1 VKSCYAHSDKVHITM
16 ASKPWGSL
24 KTFSEPTQ
32 VGRNDIEYI
41 ILVATKL
48 DKIAND
54 KEVHQTLRLDHCS
67 ICYDRQTG
75 HFDESKL
82 QVVPGHL
89 MKLLSV
95 PSDIKIVPGD
105 LRENPRLRAV
115 KGRCTYGGYELRQ
128 LIVRSGIYHS
138 SQLAGLRFTEHELS
152 VNDDSYK
159 AARSEFVE
167 CSCNGLGYGISHPD
181 RVMEDPSYLA
191 SLGDPSFDMSSYDDV
206 PSSFWEDVVVSNDN
220 DSSALTKVEQ
230 AFLQGKDIPTGRR
243 KRSPEARRRRALK
256 KAKPAKVKKTF
267 VNTYPRVPKGF
278 IVEDPYLLPQS
289 GIPIHLEFPHGA
301 LRKGVKRRQPKP
313 RVIVGRTLPAKE
325 KSKYWYFLR
334 TRSKWNYSLHHPLPG
349 DPEFEKFRPVK
360 KLIG

>member
-1 VKSCYAHSDKVHITM
+1 MAMPYRPPGLRGHI
-16 ASKPWGSL
+16 S
-24 KTFSEPTQ
+24 PTE
-32 VGRNDIEYI
+32 VGRNDIEYMVF
-41 ILVATKL
+41 VATRL
-48 DKIAND
+48 DEIANR
-54 KEVHQTLRLDHCS
+54 KEVHQTLRLDHCD
-67 ICYDRQTG
+67 ICYDRKTG

-82 QVVPGHL
+82 QVVPGYL
-89 MKLLSV
+89 LKLLSL
-95 PSDIKIVPGD
+95 PQGIKILPD
-105 LRENPRLRAV
+105 LKLNPHLRAV
-115 KGRCTYGGYELRQ
+115 KGRCPYGGYELRQ

-138 SQLAGLRFTEHELS
+138 DQLSGLRFTEHELS
-152 VNDDSYK
+152 VNNASYI
-159 AARSEFVE
+159 AARSEFIE

-181 RVMEDPSYLA
+181 RVMEDPSYIA
-191 SLGDPSFDMSSYDDV
+191 SLGDPSFDMSEFGDV

-220 DSSALTKVEQ
+220 DSSALTKVEE

-256 KAKPAKVKKTF
+256 KAKPTKTKMVF

-289 GIPIHLEFPHGA
+289 GVPIHLEFPAGA
-301 LRKGVKRRQPKP
+301 LRKGVKRRYPKP

-334 TRSKWNYSLHHPLPG
+334 TRSKWSYSLHHPLPG
-349 DPEFEKFRPVK
+349 DPEFEKLKPVK

>member
-1 VKSCYAHSDKVHITM
+1 M
-16 ASKPWGSL
+16 ATPYRPPGLRGQSS
-24 KTFSEPTQ
+24 PTE
-32 VGRNDIEYI
+32 VGRNDIEYMV
-41 ILVATKL
+41 LVATRL
-48 DKIAND
+48 DEIANR
-54 KEVHQTLRLDHCS
+54 KEVHQTLRLDHCD
-67 ICYDRQTG
+67 ICYDRKTG

-82 QVVPGHL
+82 QVVPGYL
-89 MKLLSV
+89 MKLLSL
-95 PSDIKIVPGD
+95 PQNIKILPD
-105 LRENPRLRAV
+105 LKINPHLRAV
-115 KGRCTYGGYELRQ
+115 KGRCPYGGYELRQ

-138 SQLAGLRFTEHELS
+138 DQLSGLRFTEHELS
-152 VNDDSYK
+152 VNNASYI
-159 AARSEFVE
+159 AARSEYVE

-181 RVMEDPSYLA
+181 RVMEDPSYIA
-191 SLGDPSFDMSSYDDV
+191 SLGDPSFDMSEFGDV

-220 DSSALTKVEQ
+220 DSSALTKVEE

-256 KAKPAKVKKTF
+256 KAKPTKKKMVF

-289 GIPIHLEFPHGA
+289 GVPIHLEFPAGA
-301 LRKGVKRRQPKP
+301 LRKGVKRRYPKP

-349 DPEFEKFRPVK
+349 DPEFENLKPVK